1 MYRNNKGSLQIDKR
15 KSGSMISRDEFLE
28 IGRDF
33 HLALKS
39 RAEIFR
45 ILNHWFGEEEFQK
58 KTSISCFTTIVR
70 S

>member
-28 IGRDF
+28 RMNREG
-33 HLALKS
+33 LALKS

-58 KTSISCFTTIVR
+58 KTSISCFTTIVKN
-70 S
+70 